1 MLLISECFTDKLSNV
16 LLILALLRSKV
27 CENPTVSK
35 TIKMRLF
42 TRAALR
48 QLAYL
53 YAYRGEALSVKA
65 ALAKSSS
72 EIDTQSVEMVRE
84 AVHNLLHPLT
94 SSPLRG
100 IVFRE
105 RTSVEGR

>member
-16 LLILALLRSKV
+16 LLILTLLRTKV

-35 TIKMRLF
+35 TIKMRVF
-42 TRAALR
+42 TRAALK

-53 YAYRGEALSVKA
+53 YAYRGEALSAKA
-65 ALAKSSS
+65 ALARSDAD
-72 EIDTQSVEMVRE
+72 IDAQSVEMVRQ
-84 AVHNLLHPLT
+84 ALHKLLHPLT
-94 SSPLRG
+94 SSPLGG

-105 RTSVEGR
+105 RASGEGG